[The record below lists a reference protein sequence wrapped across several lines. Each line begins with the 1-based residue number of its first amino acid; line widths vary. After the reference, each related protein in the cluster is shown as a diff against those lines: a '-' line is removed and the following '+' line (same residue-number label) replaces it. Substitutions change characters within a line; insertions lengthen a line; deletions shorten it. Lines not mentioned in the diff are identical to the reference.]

1 MLMMHRPHQ
10 SSQQY
15 ETHIITDQE
24 RFLPI
29 SNIARI
35 MKRRVPEPNK
45 ISKEAKEGA
54 QEACSE
60 FVHFLVSE
68 AVERCQTE
76 KRKTIGGDD
85 ILLAMNALGFDSYLM
100 PLKHYLERY
109 RQAMRGADA
118 KDIGGGVHDDDDDD
132 EQAVGGGQAIVMDDQ
147 QQHDELI
154 AGEAQM
160 VQIQMASPGGTITTR
175 TVPLVSYVDPA
186 TGQTYITLHTDAIQ
200 TGSGSTTVRIGG
212 TSNTGAQQ

>member
-1 MLMMHRPHQ
+1 MLHARAH
-10 SSQQY
+10 SY
-15 ETHIITDQE
+15 AA
-24 RFLPI
+24 
-29 SNIARI
+29 NIARI

-109 RQAMRGADA
+109 AMNVCRVVYPVRHRYRQAMRGTDA
-118 KDIGGGVHDDDDDD
+118 KDPTGGAVHDDEDD
-132 EQAVGGGQAIVMDDQ
+132 EQTFSASGGQAVVMDDQ
-147 QQHDELI
+147 QQHDELVWLC
-154 AGEAQM
+154 GM
-160 VQIQMASPGGTITTR
+160 
-175 TVPLVSYVDPA
+175 
-186 TGQTYITLHTDAIQ
+186 H
-200 TGSGSTTVRIGG
+200 VR
-212 TSNTGAQQ
+212 SCV